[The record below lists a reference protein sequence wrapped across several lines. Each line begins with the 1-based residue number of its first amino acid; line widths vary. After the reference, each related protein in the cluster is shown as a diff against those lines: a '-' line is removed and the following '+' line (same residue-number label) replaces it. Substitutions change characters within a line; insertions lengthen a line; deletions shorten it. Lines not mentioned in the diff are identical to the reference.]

1 MSRYTPVTSKAEM
14 APEHQ
19 HVFDQVMGVFGR
31 IRGPFSMLLYSPELT
46 ERLLPMVPFAHDGT
60 IVDPKLR
67 QIAVLSAVRERDADY
82 VWAAQVALAR
92 RVGLR
97 EPVIDLLRAKGDPS
111 GLPPQEREIV
121 LYIRQL
127 MRTNRV
133 EQPVFDALK
142 HRHGVQ
148 WLVELT
154 TVANFYVALCG
165 VVNAFD
171 VPVPPD
177 GDRFDR

>member
-1 MSRYTPVTSKAEM
+1 MPRIPPIAARTDL

-31 IRGPFSMLLYSPELT
+31 IRGPFSMLLHSPKLAET
-46 ERLLPMVPFAHDGT
+46 LLPMVPLAREGL
-60 IVDPKLR
+60 IIEPQLR
-67 QIAVLSAVRERDADY
+67 QIAVLAAVRERDGNY
-82 VWAAQVALAR
+82 VWAAQVDVAR

-97 EPVIDLLRAKGDPS
+97 EPVIDLLRAKGDPA
-111 GLPPQEREIV
+111 GLSQDERDIV
-121 LYIRQL
+121 VYIRQL

-133 EQPVFDALK
+133 EQPVFDALLQ
-142 HRHGVQ
+142 RHGKQ

-154 TVANFYVALCG
+154 AVANFYVALCG

-171 VPVPPD
+171 VAVPEG
-177 GDRFDR
+177 GDRFG

>member
-1 MSRYTPVTSKAEM
+1 MPRIPPITGKADV

-19 HVFDQVMGVFGR
+19 YVVDQVMEVFGR
-31 IRGPFSMLLYSPELT
+31 IRGPFSVLLHSPKLA
-46 ERLLPMVPFAHDGT
+46 ERLLPMVPFAREGM
-60 IVDPKLR
+60 VVEPQLR
-67 QIAVLSAVRERDADY
+67 QIAVLASVRERDANY
-82 VWAAQVALAR
+82 VWAAQVDVAR

-97 EPVIDLLRAKGDPS
+97 EPVIDLLRAKGDPA
-111 GLPPQEREIV
+111 GLPAEQRDIV
-121 LYIRQL
+121 VYMRQL

-133 EQPVFDALK
+133 DQPVFDALLQ
-142 HRHGVQ
+142 RHGVQ

-154 TVANFYVALCG
+154 TVANFYVALSG

-177 GDRFDR
+177 GDRFTA

>member
-1 MSRYTPVTSKAEM
+1 MSRYTPVTSKEAM
-14 APEHQ
+14 APEQQ

-31 IRGPFSMLLYSPELT
+31 IRGPFSMLLHSPKLAET
-46 ERLLPMVPFAHDGT
+46 LLPMVPLAREGL
-60 IVDPKLR
+60 IIEPQLR
-67 QIAVLSAVRERDADY
+67 QIAVLAAVRERDGNY
-82 VWAAQVALAR
+82 VWAAQVDVAR

-97 EPVIDLLRAKGDPS
+97 EPVIDLLRAKGDPANLS
-111 GLPPQEREIV
+111 PEERNIV
-121 LYIRQL
+121 LYMRQL

-142 HRHGVQ
+142 DRHGVQ

-154 TVANFYVALCG
+154 AVANFYVALCG

-171 VPVPPD
+171 VPVPTE
-177 GDRFDR
+177 GDRFDS